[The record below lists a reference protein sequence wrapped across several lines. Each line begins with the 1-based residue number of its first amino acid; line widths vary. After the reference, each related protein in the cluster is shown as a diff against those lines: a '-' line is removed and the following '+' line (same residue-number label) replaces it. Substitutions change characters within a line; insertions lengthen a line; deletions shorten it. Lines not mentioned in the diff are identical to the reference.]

1 MTDQHALS
9 RLSQRNGG
17 SALKIGKPFP
27 SIVLAACIAALSS
40 IGMPAAQAKQQC
52 SPAMPSNS
60 HRWSWRLIDGR
71 KCWYEGKP
79 GLSKSLLEWPKKTSE
94 QPGSSR
100 EVTGY
105 VTEKP
110 GNPSRMTP
118 KRDLGRLLDYPSGC
132 QALAPEACDTSLS
145 RFGDWTIT
153 KNDAVITLHSDTG
166 NLAVS
171 CSDAAMTYLAFIRIS
186 DPRSITGRPEVK
198 PPPYFNFTAW
208 ADSNEPTDFTFLVS
222 YASDAY
228 ATGIVVLNPEFADQ
242 NTKFWAVLE
251 SARSQFSYRTSVGT
265 ISMNAVDLPAAI
277 ARFKEEC
284 FKIIKA
290 NAHHRLREPIPLD
303 WLRR

>member
-9 RLSQRNGG
+9 RLHQRGSV
-17 SALKIGKPFP
+17 SALKIGNPFP

-40 IGMPAAQAKQQC
+40 IGMTTAQAKQQC
-52 SPAMPSNS
+52 SVAVPSDT
-60 HRWSWRLIDGR
+60 HGQWWSYRLVDGR

-79 GLSKSLLEWPKKTSE
+79 GLSKSLLEWPKATSE

-100 EVTGY
+100 EVTGD
-105 VTEKP
+105 VTGKP
-110 GNPSRMTP
+110 GNP
-118 KRDLGRLLDYPSGC
+118 LDYS
-132 QALAPEACDTSLS
+132 QAWAPEGSDTLS

-166 NLAVS
+166 NLAVR
-171 CSDAAMTYLAFIRIS
+171 CSDATMTYMAFIRIS

-198 PPPYFNFTAW
+198 PPPFFNFTAW
-208 ADSNEPTDFTFLVS
+208 ADSNEPAEFTFLVG

-228 ATGIVVLNPEFADQ
+228 ATGIVVLNPKFADQ
-242 NTKFWAVLE
+242 NTKFWAMLK
-251 SARSQFSYRTSVGT
+251 SARSRFSYSTSAGT
-265 ISMNAVDLPAAI
+265 ISMNAVDLSAAL
-277 ARFKEEC
+277 ARFQEEC
-284 FKIIKA
+284 FKIFKA

>member
-9 RLSQRNGG
+9 RLHQGSSV

-40 IGMPAAQAKQQC
+40 IGTRAVQAKQQC
-52 SPAMPSNS
+52 SVAVPSDT
-60 HRWSWRLIDGR
+60 HGQWWSYRLIDGR

-79 GLSKSLLEWPKKTSE
+79 GLSKSLLEWPKETSE

-100 EVTGY
+100 EVTGD

-110 GNPSRMTP
+110 GNP
-118 KRDLGRLLDYPSGC
+118 LDYS
-132 QALAPEACDTSLS
+132 QAWAPEGSDTLS

-166 NLAVS
+166 NLAVR
-171 CSDAAMTYLAFIRIS
+171 CSDATMTYMAFIRIS

-198 PPPYFNFTAW
+198 PPPFFNFTAW
-208 ADSNEPTDFTFLVS
+208 ADSNEPADFSFLVG
-222 YASDAY
+222 YPSDAY
-228 ATGIVVLNPEFADQ
+228 AAGMVVLDPEFADQ
-242 NTKFWAVLE
+242 STKFWAMLK
-251 SARSQFSYRTSVGT
+251 SARSRFSYSTSAGT
-265 ISMNAVDLPAAI
+265 ISMNAVDLSPAI
-277 ARFKEEC
+277 ARFQEEC
-284 FKIIKA
+284 FKIFKA

>member
-1 MTDQHALS
+1 MTDEHALS
-9 RLSQRNGG
+9 RLPQRNSV

-27 SIVLAACIAALSS
+27 SLVLAACIAALSS

-52 SPAMPSNS
+52 SPAMPSNP
-60 HRWSWRLIDGR
+60 HGYWSWRLIDGR

-79 GLSKSLLEWPKKTSE
+79 GLSKSLLEWPKETSE
-94 QPGSSR
+94 QSRSSR
-100 EVTGY
+100 EVTGV

-110 GNPSRMTP
+110 GNP
-118 KRDLGRLLDYPSGC
+118 LEW
-132 QALAPEACDTSLS
+132 APEGSDTLS

-153 KNDAVITLHSDTG
+153 KNDAVITLHSDTR
-166 NLAVS
+166 NLAAR

-208 ADSNEPTDFTFLVS
+208 ADSNEPVHFTFLVS

-228 ATGIVVLNPEFADQ
+228 ATGVVVLNPEFADQ
-242 NTKFWAVLE
+242 NTKFWVMLK
-251 SARSQFSYRTSVGT
+251 SARSRFSYSTSAGT
-265 ISMNAVDLPAAI
+265 ISMNAEDLSAAI
-277 ARFKEEC
+277 ARFQEEC
-284 FKIIKA
+284 FKIFKA

-303 WLRR
+303 WLGR